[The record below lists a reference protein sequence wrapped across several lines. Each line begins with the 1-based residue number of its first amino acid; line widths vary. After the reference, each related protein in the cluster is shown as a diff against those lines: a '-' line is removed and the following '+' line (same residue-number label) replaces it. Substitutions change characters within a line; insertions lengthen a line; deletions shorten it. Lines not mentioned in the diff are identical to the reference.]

1 MLVEQ
6 DVAPSR
12 SSVDDPAGIFS
23 RRRRRGQAA
32 VTEVLGSGSG
42 GSLGLRRM
50 DHADVGDEDDVD
62 LFSLDRMEEGEVGTI
77 GSFKMDKGGVAAVAM
92 TSGAAVS
99 GGEITCT
106 LIDTTSG
113 KRHVVP
119 FAGVLPDWQ
128 MGFTPLL
135 YRGDKVG
142 KGGIC
147 GRVGRLNKSGDVSVK
162 WGMEAPITKK
172 SVLLFRLELPEA
184 ARPWSAEDPHLYTLV
199 VGLAGGRREEGGKMS
214 PWVQQF
220 ESAKVGFRNVRVAS
234 GQLLVNGRAV
244 MLAGV
249 NRHEHDPDHGKTVSE
264 ASMRRDI
271 VTMKR

>member
-6 DVAPSR
+6 DVSPSR

-32 VTEVLGSGSG
+32 VTEDLGSRSG
-42 GSLGLRRM
+42 GRLGLRRM
-50 DHADVGDEDDVD
+50 DHGDLDDVD

-77 GSFKMDKGGVAAVAM
+77 GSFKIDKRGIAT

-99 GGEITCT
+99 GGEIMCT
-106 LIDTTSG
+106 LIDPASG
-113 KRHVVP
+113 RQHIVP

-135 YRGDKVG
+135 HRGDMYKDG
-142 KGGIC
+142 KGGID
-147 GRVGRLNKSGDVSVK
+147 GRVRRRDEYGDRSMK
-162 WGMEAPITKK
+162 WGEEAPTTKK
-172 SVLLFRLELPEA
+172 HVLLFRVELPEA
-184 ARPWSAEDPHLYTLV
+184 ARPWSAEDPQLYTVV
-199 VGLAGGRREEGGKMS
+199 VGLAGGGREEGGKRS
-214 PWVQQF
+214 SLVGQF

-264 ASMRRDI
+264 ASMKRDI
-271 VTMKR
+271 VMMKRCLCT